1 MMWEPGVALTA
12 ARQRGSLRVLGMGM
26 AHNVARDWRKVV
38 RVGNGRGLG
47 WGSAEVASWIKARC
61 MARR

>member
-1 MMWEPGVALTA
+1 MWEPEVALTA

-26 AHNVARDWRKVV
+26 AHNAARDWRKVV
-38 RVGNGRGLG
+38 RVGNGRSLG
-47 WGSAEVASWIKARC
+47 WGRAEVATWMKARC